1 MKTATFFE
9 GIFVALVLS
18 FVSSVVL
25 FTLSSIFP
33 ISILIRM
40 IITGITF
47 AYILYLLSRSK
58 ERVGRI
64 MVITVWFVS
73 MTVLWFAWPP
83 ITLFILA
90 HLTSIW
96 LVRSLYYY
104 SSLFSALSDLA
115 LNYFSV
121 AIAFVV
127 AGHTNRMFLTLWC
140 FFLIQA
146 LFVMIPKNMKKKFT
160 TKSSTPF
167 KKDDEFQHAY
177 RAAQAAVRTLSNQ

>member
-18 FVSSVVL
+18 FISSVVL
-25 FTLSSIFP
+25 FTLSSFFP

-58 ERVGRI
+58 ECVGRVTV
-64 MVITVWFVS
+64 VIVWFIG
-73 MTVLWFAWPP
+73 TTILWFAWPP
-83 ITLFILA
+83 ITLFILG
-90 HLTSIW
+90 HLTAIW

-104 SSLFSALSDLA
+104 SNLLSALSDLA

-127 AGHTNRMFLTLWC
+127 AGHTNSMFLTLWC

-146 LFVMIPKNMKKKFT
+146 LFVLIPKSLNKKST
-160 TKSSTPF
+160 TNSTTPF
-167 KKDDEFQHAY
+167 KNDDDFQHAY
-177 RAAQAAVRTLSNQ
+177 RAAETAVRTLSNQ